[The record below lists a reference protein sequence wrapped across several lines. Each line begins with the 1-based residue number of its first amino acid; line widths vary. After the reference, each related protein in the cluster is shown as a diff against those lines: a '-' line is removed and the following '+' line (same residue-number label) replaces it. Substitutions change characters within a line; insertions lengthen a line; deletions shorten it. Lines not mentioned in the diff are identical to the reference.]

1 MDFCQ
6 QEGLTLSSSHLRPNA
21 ENERTARRFGFGRIR
36 PRACLSAG
44 LAGLPYIDP
53 IPSMFAFRSFPVH
66 RLIPFLFV
74 PAAFPGSPSL
84 AESTALPASSP
95 RPAVDA
101 PFFATMAAAA
111 DSDSV
116 RAREVFEEMERR
128 QDLVTYEVST
138 QTMRIFDRRG
148 RERTRVMS
156 TWTRRD
162 PARDTRDQL
171 IVFSDPGS
179 VRGSAFLTLTRE
191 GVDEQ
196 KLYLP
201 GVGRIQTILSEQ
213 GGDSF
218 MGSDFTYDDLSGQ
231 DSEDYRFVE
240 MEETE
245 THWVLT
251 AEKREPREEDR
262 ATRFVFSV
270 AKETYAL
277 EGVEYVN
284 AAGNAVRRLTSSE
297 FSNLTGDLWSP
308 SRMVMEDLE
317 SGTRTELE
325 WSGRRLNE
333 PVEEWRFTERGLLRG
348 V

>member
-1 MDFCQ
+1 M
-6 QEGLTLSSSHLRPNA
+6 
-21 ENERTARRFGFGRIR
+21 
-36 PRACLSAG
+36 
-44 LAGLPYIDP
+44 
-53 IPSMFAFRSFPVH
+53 
-66 RLIPFLFV
+66 PFLFL
-74 PAAFPGSPSL
+74 PAVL
-84 AESTALPASSP
+84 LVSTAKATATATATVMATPAT
-95 RPAVDA
+95 
-101 PFFATMAAAA
+101 ATAT
-111 DSDSV
+111 DSV

-128 QDLVTYEVST
+128 QDLVANEVST

-162 PARDTRDQL
+162 PAQDTRDQL
-171 IVFSDPGS
+171 IVFTDPGS

-231 DSEDYRFVE
+231 DSQEYRFVE
-240 MEETE
+240 MQETGG
-245 THWVLT
+245 HWLLT
-251 AEKREPREEDR
+251 AEKREPGEEDR
-262 ATRFVFSV
+262 ATRFVFRV

-277 EGVEYVN
+277 EGVEYMN
-284 AAGNAVRRLTSSE
+284 AAGTAVRRLTSSA

-317 SGTRTELE
+317 SGTRTELV
-325 WSGRRLNE
+325 WSERRLNE
-333 PVEEWRFTERGLLRG
+333 PVEAWRFTERGLLRG
-348 V
+348 L